1 MRKPKCPHCGFQA
14 LKLQSEEMAISS
26 SSGEIHGTQR
36 NFYGACPTHGP
47 FWGGPIGHHSTLQES
62 QLKKMFPK
70 DTRKILLARL
80 PADERKAFKKTLEG
94 KLFAERARIQ
104 SWQTLTMMHAAK
116 PRSRS

>member
-14 LKLQSEEMAISS
+14 LKLQSEEMAISIVRGNPQDS
-26 SSGEIHGTQR
+26 AEFLWRVSDPRIVLG
-36 NFYGACPTHGP
+36 
-47 FWGGPIGHHSTLQES
+47 WPIGHHSTLLES

-94 KLFAERARIQ
+94 KLFV
-104 SWQTLTMMHAAK
+104 
-116 PRSRS
+116 